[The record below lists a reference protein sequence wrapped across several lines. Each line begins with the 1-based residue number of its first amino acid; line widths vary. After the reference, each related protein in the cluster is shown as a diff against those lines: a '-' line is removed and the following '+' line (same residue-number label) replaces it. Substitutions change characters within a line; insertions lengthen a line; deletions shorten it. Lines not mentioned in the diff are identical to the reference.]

1 MTNLPIHI
9 TTHHLSMSNALR
21 RFAREKISSVS
32 RFAND
37 ALAADVVL
45 RRHAGAK
52 QRFSASARLALP
64 GRDIHGRAVA
74 SNLYAAIG
82 KLVGKL
88 ARLSRKRKTR
98 LAKTFDHPGR
108 SETSAEVTVPP
119 HPQNVLPEPSDTP
132 GQSRTHEGGQEMR
145 VFPFR
150 RKGAFAA
157 SPIPIGR
164 GMSAIK
170 ISVHLRIQEPFH
182 GSSFVGG
189 LNDVEWRTHRFSE
202 PGDPRSFQ
210 SHGRSASRFA
220 YIA

>member
-9 TTHHLSMSNALR
+9 TTHHLTASNALD
-21 RFAREKISSVS
+21 RFAREKISSVC

-45 RRHAGAK
+45 RRHGGAK
-52 QRFSASARLALP
+52 ERFSASVRLALP

-74 SNLYAAIG
+74 GNLYAAIG
-82 KLVGKL
+82 KLAAKL

-98 LAKTFDHPGR
+98 LAKTFEHPGR
-108 SETSAEVTVPP
+108 SERSAEVIVPP
-119 HPQNVLPEPSDTP
+119 HPQKILPEPSDAP
-132 GQSRTHEGGQEMR
+132 CQPYPREGGQEIR

-164 GMSAIK
+164 GI
-170 ISVHLRIQEPFH
+170 RE
-182 GSSFVGG
+182 
-189 LNDVEWRTHRFSE
+189 
-202 PGDPRSFQ
+202 
-210 SHGRSASRFA
+210 
-220 YIA
+220 

>member
-1 MTNLPIHI
+1 MHCVDL
-9 TTHHLSMSNALR
+9 
-21 RFAREKISSVS
+21 REKRSAQCVAS
-32 RFAND
+32 RTMRSQPTSCCVGMPAQKSAFQQVRAS
-37 ALAADVVL
+37 
-45 RRHAGAK
+45 HCQGATFMAV
-52 QRFSASARLALP
+52 R
-64 GRDIHGRAVA
+64 VA

-164 GMSAIK
+164 GI
-170 ISVHLRIQEPFH
+170 RP
-182 GSSFVGG
+182 
-189 LNDVEWRTHRFSE
+189 
-202 PGDPRSFQ
+202 
-210 SHGRSASRFA
+210 
-220 YIA
+220 